1 MALAAVRTSGDLCGK
16 SARPYG
22 RGCRVASGNKG
33 KSVVIQLFPRDE
45 TSMVVGN
52 SDSEEQ
58 RKTTLRALSLSIS
71 GRAILEE
78 QEGRRAIRIDASF
91 CLKYYLPP
99 FFFSL
104 FLPSSTLSSST
115 PLFPTATAPVFTNIL
130 SPHSRSYTIFLN
142 SRESSSVLAIYARN
156 FTTSS
161 PLNSRWRSLSLL
173 SLISRDIVR
182 LGVEQCDLLTD
193 TGWTIDLA
201 RNRGKLARDTECWSI
216 THLKSK

>member
-1 MALAAVRTSGDLCGK
+1 M
-16 SARPYG
+16 
-22 RGCRVASGNKG
+22 ASGNKG

-45 TSMVVGN
+45 TGMVVGN
-52 SDSEEQ
+52 SDSEGEQ

-91 CLKYYLPP
+91 CLNYYLPP

-104 FLPSSTLSSST
+104 FLSSSTLSSST

-156 FTTSS
+156 FTISS

-193 TGWTIDLA
+193 TG
-201 RNRGKLARDTECWSI
+201 
-216 THLKSK
+216 

>member
-45 TSMVVGN
+45 TGMVVGN
-52 SDSEEQ
+52 SDSEGEQ

-91 CLKYYLPP
+91 CLNYYLPP

-104 FLPSSTLSSST
+104 FLSLHPLSLHPLLFFLPPLLLFSQTSS
-115 PLFPTATAPVFTNIL
+115 PP
-130 SPHSRSYTIFLN
+130 RSYTIFLN

-161 PLNSRWRSLSLL
+161 LNSRWRDLSLS
-173 SLISRDIVR
+173 
-182 LGVEQCDLLTD
+182 
-193 TGWTIDLA
+193 
-201 RNRGKLARDTECWSI
+201 
-216 THLKSK
+216 

>member
-1 MALAAVRTSGDLCGK
+1 MRRAWLLGTVTVK
-16 SARPYG
+16 
-22 RGCRVASGNKG
+22 
-33 KSVVIQLFPRDE
+33 E
-45 TSMVVGN
+45 N
-52 SDSEEQ
+52 SEKQ
-58 RKTTLRALSLSIS
+58 RYELSIS

-91 CLKYYLPP
+91 CLNYYLPP

-104 FLPSSTLSSST
+104 FLSLHPLSLHPLLFFLPPLLLFSQTSSPPIRDPT
-115 PLFPTATAPVFTNIL
+115 P
-130 SPHSRSYTIFLN
+130 IFLN